1 MTTRSIMIAT
11 AALFGAV
18 GAALLFAPLETAA
31 GLGLGTSGD
40 NESTL
45 KMAGAL
51 CFAFAFLDWNGRSAI
66 YGGIYGRPIAM
77 ANLLAGVFLSLE
89 LAQAQWG
96 REAASSPSQAL
107 GWVVSLLFLAQ
118 TVAFVGVVFSRPW
131 VRSEAP

>member
-1 MTTRSIMIAT
+1 MTTRSIMVAT

-18 GAALLFAPLETAA
+18 GAAFLFAPLETAA
-31 GLGLGTSGD
+31 WLGLGTSSD

-45 KMAGAL
+45 TLVGAL

-77 ANLLAGVFLSLE
+77 ANLMAGVFLSLE

-96 REAASSPSQAL
+96 RPAASGPAQAM

-118 TVAFVGVVFSRPW
+118 TVAFVGVIFSRPW
-131 VRSEAP
+131 VRTEAP